1 MSIHSQGVVPKNV
14 ISLPAADAVDRRL
27 ARAIRWLT
35 PLAAALLAA
44 ALSAAWL
51 YAPQDAIQGPAQR
64 IFYVHVPLA
73 WTAFLAFGV
82 VFAGSIAYLWKRSAA
97 ADLVARCA
105 AEVGVVLCTA
115 VLITGM
121 LWGKPVW
128 GTWWTWDARLTLTL
142 VLWLIYVAYVLVRS
156 MVDDRERAAR
166 FGAVLGIV
174 GALDIPFIH
183 FAVTWWRTLHPQ
195 AVVIKAGGPALPG
208 AMLVTLFAG
217 VVAMTAV
224 FAALLLLRIRVER
237 VAERAEALLDAR
249 WQRAQVAA

>member
-1 MSIHSQGVVPKNV
+1 MNVVP
-14 ISLPAADAVDRRL
+14 LPVADTADRRL
-27 ARAIRWLT
+27 ARAIRWSA
-35 PLAAALLAA
+35 PIAAALLAA
-44 ALSAAWL
+44 ALWAAWF
-51 YAPQDAIQGPAQR
+51 YAPQDAVQGPAQR

-82 VFAGSIAYLWKRSAA
+82 VFVGSVAYLWRRSEV

-166 FGAVLGIV
+166 FGAVLGII

-195 AVVIKAGGPALPG
+195 AVVIKAGGPSLPG
-208 AMLVTLFAG
+208 TMLVTLIAG

-224 FAALLLLRIRVER
+224 FATLLLLRIRVAR
-237 VAERAEALLDAR
+237 VAERAEALQAAR
-249 WQRAQVAA
+249 WQRAQIAA